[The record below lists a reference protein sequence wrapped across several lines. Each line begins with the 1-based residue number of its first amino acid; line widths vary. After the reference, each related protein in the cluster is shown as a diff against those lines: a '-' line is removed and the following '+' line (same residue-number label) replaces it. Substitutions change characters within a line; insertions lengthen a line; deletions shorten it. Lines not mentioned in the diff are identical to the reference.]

1 MLLLTTLYRQNVRR
15 CMIARAASGMSW
27 LVLLASFVGA
37 VRHARSN
44 DDLQLFEQRIR
55 PVLVEHCYEC
65 HSQEAITRGT
75 QQAGLFLDSRQGL
88 ETGGDSGPAVDSDDP
103 ENSLLLRALRY
114 ESLEMPPSGRLSDQV
129 IADFSEW
136 IRRGMP
142 DPRDD
147 GPLPTIA
154 ANTIDWEQA
163 RQHWAYQPLRTVAPQ
178 PAPTTL
184 ATRIDQFISEKWIDR
199 ELVPQGV
206 ASRAELLRRISY
218 DLTGLP
224 PTPEQLTSFLRDP
237 SSTALAGV
245 VDELLTSPQ
254 FGERFGRH
262 WLDLAR
268 YAESVTLRG
277 LVQHQAWRYRDYVI
291 RSFNEDKPYDQFIR
305 EQIAGDLLAAET
317 LAQGDDYET
326 ATQQAIASTFLTL
339 GNTNLEEQDKE
350 QLRMDVVDEQL
361 TVIGGVFLGQTLGC
375 ARCHDHKFDPI
386 SARDYYALAG
396 ILRNVQVLEDDNVSR
411 WIEQPLPL
419 PAGDAALYDEAT
431 SRVQSLKQQIQ
442 AAGKEG
448 QKVPEETLAQWKKE
462 LGEAQQL
469 VAIRPKFMA
478 VLERK
483 EITDSP
489 LMIRG
494 NVHNLGPLVPRGF
507 LSVFPQEAPY
517 PEPQPLP
524 TNQSGRRELA
534 DWIGSSRNPL
544 TARVMV
550 NRLWGWL
557 CGEGLV
563 RTPDNFGLTGELP
576 THPELLDYLASRLI
590 QQGWSIKAVVREIV
604 LSDTYQRSSQRRG
617 DLELIDPENRLWAR
631 AKAKP
636 LSAEAMLDT
645 ILVLSGEI
653 DMQMGGKQFADN
665 LSADYGVNPET
676 NRRAIYWPLLR
687 NEVPE
692 MMRRFDGPNT
702 SLVTGKRDRSIVA
715 PQALF
720 LMNNRWLVERC
731 QLAAT
736 RLLAQPIDNDASRI
750 ESLYQTLIARGPTKS
765 EAELLLVFLEREQQL
780 QSQQTVWARLIQAI
794 LATIDFRY
802 SP

>member
-1 MLLLTTLYRQNVRR
+1 
-15 CMIARAASGMSW
+15 MIGAAGT
-27 LVLLASFVGA
+27 
-37 VRHARSN
+37 ARSN
-44 DDLQLFEQRIR
+44 DDLDFFEQRIR
-55 PVLVEHCYEC
+55 PVLVQHCYEC
-65 HSQEAITRGT
+65 HSQEAVSQGS

-88 ETGGDSGPAVDSDDP
+88 ETGGDSGPAVDKDDP
-103 ENSLLLRALRY
+103 ENSLLLKALGY

-129 IADFSEW
+129 IADFAEW

-163 RQHWAYQPLRTVAPQ
+163 RQHWAYQPLHTIAPQ
-178 PAPTTL
+178 PAT
-184 ATRIDQFISEKWIDR
+184 ANSVMRIDQYIAEKWIDR
-199 ELVPQGV
+199 EFVPQGV

-224 PTPEQLTSFLRDP
+224 PTPEQLTGFLRDP
-237 SSTALAGV
+237 TSTALAGI
-245 VDELLTSPQ
+245 VDELLASPQ

-396 ILRNVQVLEDDNVSR
+396 IMRNVQVLEDDNVSR

-419 PAGDAALYDEAT
+419 ESHDAAKYEAANA
-431 SRVQSLKQQIQ
+431 RVSQLKQQIQ
-442 AAGKEG
+442 DAGKEG
-448 QKVPEETLAQWKKE
+448 QDVPAETLAQLKKE
-462 LGEAQQL
+462 LTEVQKLA
-469 VAIRPKFMA
+469 AARPKFMA
-478 VLERK
+478 VVERS

-489 LMIRG
+489 LLIRG
-494 NVHNLGPLVPRGF
+494 NVHNEGPIVPRGF
-507 LSVFPQEAPY
+507 LSV
-517 PEPQPLP
+517 LP
-524 TNQSGRRELA
+524 HSATAKLPDQQQSGRRELA
-534 DWIGSSRNPL
+534 DWIASSHNPL
-544 TARVMV
+544 SARVMV

-576 THPELLDYLASRLI
+576 THPELLDYLASRFI

-604 LSDTYQRSSQRRG
+604 LSETYQRSSQRRG

-631 AKAKP
+631 ANAKP

-665 LSADYGVNPET
+665 LSADYGFDPAT

-692 MMRRFDGPNT
+692 MMQRFDGPNT

-720 LMNNRWLVERC
+720 LMNNQWLVERS

-736 RLLAQPIDNDASRI
+736 RLLAQPIDNDVARI
-750 ESLYQTLIARGPTKS
+750 EILYQSLLARGPTKS
-765 EAELLLVFLEREQQL
+765 EAEVLLTFLEREQHR
-780 QSQQTVWARLIQAI
+780 QSQQMVWARLIQAI

-802 SP
+802 LP